1 MDVMQKKLDGF
12 ASAAAETAVLV
23 RTPSISPFK
32 GATLLVL
39 RFLYI
44 NHSGYASQIAKH
56 CSITAARACQVLKE
70 LEGKGLVEST
80 TREADCRYC
89 AGTGRKNYGTQS
101 ASCIYC
107 ENGRATEKTYPL
119 FYRITDSAKPALAG
133 MFNAIY
139 EISAQQP
146 QQKA

>member
-1 MDVMQKKLDGF
+1 MDAQKDVDGF
-12 ASAAAETAVLV
+12 ASAAAEAAVAV

-44 NHSGYASQIAKH
+44 NKSGYASQMAKH
-56 CSITAARACQVLKE
+56 CNITAARACQVLKD

-80 TREADCRYC
+80 TRESDCRYC
-89 AGTGRKNYGTQS
+89 MGTGRKNYGTQS

-107 ENGRATEKTYPL
+107 ENGRTTEKTYPL

-139 EISAQQP
+139 EISAR
-146 QQKA
+146 QKE

>member
-1 MDVMQKKLDGF
+1 METQKQLTGF
-12 ASAAAETAVLV
+12 AAQAQAPT
-23 RTPSISPFK
+23 RTPSVSPFR

-44 NHSGYASQIAKH
+44 NKSGYASQIAKH
-56 CSITAARACQVLKE
+56 CQITAARACQVLKE
-70 LEGKGLVEST
+70 LEAKGLAEST
-80 TREADCRYC
+80 SHEADCRYC

-107 ENGRATEKTYPL
+107 EAGKTREKTYPL
-119 FYRITDSAKPALAG
+119 FYRIPEAAQPALAG

-146 QQKA
+146 QPKA

>member
-1 MDVMQKKLDGF
+1 MDVSQRRLDGF
-12 ASAAAETAVLV
+12 ASEAALAVK
-23 RTPSISPFK
+23 TPSISPFK

-44 NHSGYASQIAKH
+44 NKSGYASQIAKH
-56 CSITAARACQVLKE
+56 CQITAARACQVLKE

-107 ENGRATEKTYPL
+107 DGGKTKEKTYPL
-119 FYRITDSAKPALAG
+119 FYRISESAKPALAG

-139 EISAQQP
+139 EISAQQ
-146 QQKA
+146 KE

>member
-1 MDVMQKKLDGF
+1 METQKSLDGF
-12 ASAAAETAVLV
+12 VAAAAQPVQLA

-44 NHSGYASQIAKH
+44 NNSGYASQIAKH
-56 CSITAARACQVLKE
+56 CGVTAARACQVLKD
-70 LEGKGLVEST
+70 LEGKALVEST
-80 TREADCRYC
+80 SRETDCRYC

-107 ENGRATEKTYPL
+107 ENGRTKEKTYPL
-119 FYRITDSAKPALAG
+119 FYRITDSSRPAVAG

-139 EISAQQP
+139 EISAGVQP
-146 QQKA
+146 KA